1 VEIGITQAGQ
11 ENRKMLL
18 VSIEDDGPGIH
29 RRLWE
34 RIFEMDY
41 TTRPDGSGLGLYMSR
56 TLIEAQGGHL
66 YVESSHLLWGTR
78 FVMELPSRM

>member
-1 VEIGITQAGQ
+1 
-11 ENRKMLL
+11 
-18 VSIEDDGPGIH
+18 
-29 RRLWE
+29 
-34 RIFEMDY
+34 MDY